1 LWRQFAL
8 FLDSLTLKLS
18 YKDRLPRESSYHASV
33 EKGLL
38 MEANWPS
45 GQARM
50 AKRCERLAFEGFQ
63 MPKEKWDP
71 RPLVDYLLDNDDL
84 LHLLEI
90 NMPANINMSR
100 TEDRKLVQLLS
111 LHVAA
116 GSLYEA
122 QPGVFKYTPEGF
134 EKLKEEARISR
145 EARLEEER
153 MSRN

>member
-1 LWRQFAL
+1 VRDW
-8 FLDSLTLKLS
+8 
-18 YKDRLPRESSYHASV
+18 
-33 EKGLL
+33 
-38 MEANWPS
+38 W
-45 GQARM
+45 
-50 AKRCERLAFEGFQ
+50 FEGFK

-71 RPLVDYLLDNDDL
+71 RPLVDCLLDNDDL
-84 LHLLEI
+84 LYLLEI
-90 NMPANINMSR
+90 NIPANINMSR

-134 EKLKEEARISR
+134 EKLREEARTFR
-145 EARLEEER
+145 QARLEKER